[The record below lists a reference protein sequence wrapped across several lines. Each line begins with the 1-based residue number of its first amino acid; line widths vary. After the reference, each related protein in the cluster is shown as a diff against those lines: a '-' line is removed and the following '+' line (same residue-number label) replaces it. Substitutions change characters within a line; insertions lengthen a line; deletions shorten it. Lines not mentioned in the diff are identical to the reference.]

1 MKLFILEQLL
11 LIKQNQNLVNERSIS
26 DCEDNSKLIKSL
38 LDEIEYLKREN
49 STKTS
54 IISSLINNKVL
65 FNNNENLIRID
76 K

>member
-26 DCEDNSKLIKSL
+26 DSEDNSKLIKSL

-49 STKTS
+49 STKTN

-65 FNNNENLIRID
+65 FNNNENLISID

>member
-11 LIKQNQNLVNERSIS
+11 LIKQNQNLVNERSVS

-49 STKTS
+49 STKTN

-65 FNNNENLIRID
+65 FNNNENLISID

>member
-49 STKTS
+49 SAKTN

-65 FNNNENLIRID
+65 FNNNENLISID

>member
-26 DCEDNSKLIKSL
+26 DCEDNSELIKSL

-49 STKTS
+49 SAKTN

-65 FNNNENLIRID
+65 FNNNENLISID

>member
-49 STKTS
+49 STKTN

>member
-26 DCEDNSKLIKSL
+26 DCEDNSELIKSL

-49 STKTS
+49 SAKTN

-65 FNNNENLIRID
+65 FKNNENLISID

>member
-49 STKTS
+49 STKTN

-65 FNNNENLIRID
+65 FNNNENLISID